1 MEKKTSIIIAVV
13 IFLIAALVAG
23 FYELII
29 DKDIKENI
37 DERTTSIKET
47 KNTEEKQDKKDDEMM
62 DGVTLNYQSSIRI
75 EKNNKVIYF
84 DPYKIENSNND
95 ADYIF
100 ITHSHYDHFST
111 NDIAKIKNDNTKLI
125 ITSDIKEKVQELGV
139 KEENILVVYPNNNYK
154 IGSLSFD
161 TVAAYNTNK
170 SYHKKSYN
178 WVGYNVDI
186 DGTYYYTVG
195 DSDVTEELGKVSCDV
210 IFIPVGGT
218 YTMTDIEAADVVNNI
233 KPKIAVPV
241 HYGEVGSKSNA
252 EVFVSKL
259 DKKIKGVILK

>member
-1 MEKKTSIIIAVV
+1 MDKKTVV
-13 IFLIAALVAG
+13 ISFAALFVVAALVS
-23 FYELII
+23 YYNESII
-29 DKDIKENI
+29 MKDTSNKTTTTIKRTTTKVTKKEDENI
-37 DERTTSIKET
+37 
-47 KNTEEKQDKKDDEMM
+47 M

-84 DPYKIENSNND
+84 DPYKIENSSND

-111 NDIAKIKNDNTKLI
+111 NDIVKIKNDNTKFI
-125 ITSDIKEKVQELGV
+125 ITSDIKDKVQELGV

-161 TVAAYNTNK
+161 AVAAYNTNK
-170 SYHKKSYN
+170 SHHKKSYN

-218 YTMTDIEAADVVNNI
+218 YTMTDVEAADVVNNI

-259 DKKIKGVILK
+259 DKKIKGVMLK

>member
-1 MEKKTSIIIAVV
+1 MDKKTIVISFAALFVV
-13 IFLIAALVAG
+13 AALVSC
-23 FYELII
+23 YNESII
-29 DKDIKENI
+29 KKDTSNKTTTTIKRTTTKVTKKEDENI
-37 DERTTSIKET
+37 
-47 KNTEEKQDKKDDEMM
+47 M

-111 NDIAKIKNDNTKLI
+111 NDIVKIKNDNTKFI
-125 ITSDIKEKVQELGV
+125 ITSDIKDKVQELGV

-161 TVAAYNTNK
+161 AVAAYNTNK

-218 YTMTDIEAADVVNNI
+218 YTMTDVEAADVVNNI